1 MTLSSTAALDRP
13 LFVTVSLA
21 EDLPDRLRMPIPES
35 GIAGNPTAI
44 RVVPLL
50 RVFTVAA
57 VTHIAIGVVF
67 VTVRAPQ
74 SISCAV
80 LLNGV
85 WVGTGGSFT
94 PLDLS
99 PTGNESLSGAVE
111 TALTTLVT
119 ATCAPSLDLP
129 ETDNEHIAAFIAKGL
144 AEAARNS
151 VAAVREA
158 RYALEL
164 QLAETS
170 VMSPAQSTQGSVVA
184 ALLQLGIIC
193 GRSADTARDAE
204 REGFHVF
211 LTDSTAYHS
220 YRRVQDPTLIG
231 TAKPA
236 TAGTRAWMRLHD
248 TAVRQC
254 RALHSQLDAE
264 GASVH
269 ALLAAAASVSSS
281 READA
286 QASFTT
292 LAAVASLGLGIPA
305 LVLALYG
312 ADRLLPL
319 DTWPRQ
325 LAFIPVAVGL
335 VVATVVAIRRA
346 PGGSHRRVWYVG
358 PAAMLLGL
366 LGLLVLAGL
375 IAPVA

>member
-1 MTLSSTAALDRP
+1 MPLSAADSPDQP
-13 LFVTVSLA
+13 LVVTVSHT
-21 EDLPDRLRMPIPES
+21 ESLPDRLRMPLPEPVD
-35 GIAGNPTAI
+35 AHAAAI

-50 RVFTVAA
+50 RVFTIAA
-57 VTHIAIGVVF
+57 VTHIAIGVVV
-67 VTVRAPQ
+67 VTVPAPG

-80 LLNGV
+80 LLHGV
-85 WVGTGGSFT
+85 WAGTGGSFIPVNLADT
-94 PLDLS
+94 GTDS
-99 PTGNESLSGAVE
+99 PKTAIE
-111 TALTTLVT
+111 TALITLVT
-119 ATCAPSLDLP
+119 ATSAPSLDVREP
-129 ETDNEHIAAFIAKGL
+129 GTEHIAAFVAKGL
-144 AEAARNS
+144 AESARNA

-164 QLAETS
+164 QLAQTS
-170 VMSPAQSTQGSVVA
+170 VMAPAQSTQGSVVA

-193 GRSADTARDAE
+193 GRSADTAREAE
-204 REGFHVF
+204 REGLHVF
-211 LTDSTAYHS
+211 LTDSPAYHS

-231 TAKPA
+231 DAVPA
-236 TAGTRAWMRLHD
+236 TTATRSWMRLHD
-248 TAVRQC
+248 AAVRQC
-254 RALHSQLDAE
+254 RALYAQMDAE

-286 QASFTT
+286 QSSFNT

-346 PGGSHRRVWYVG
+346 PVGSHRRAWYVG

-375 IAPVA
+375 IAPVV